1 MSRVRLYQYG
11 SIPVSAVDIEDPPFK
26 APLFEEHEGRV
37 RCLSIPRKPTLGAY
51 PALRRAVAFGL
62 TPPEKQAIHVL
73 LGSER
78 AKLEREAEREVA
90 EEAIIEASAY
100 RIGDLFA

>member
-11 SIPVSAVDIEDPPFK
+11 SIPVSAVDIEDPPFPG

-37 RCLSIPRKPTLGAY
+37 RCLSIPRKPVLGAY

-62 TPPEKQAIHVL
+62 TLPEKQAIHVL
-73 LGSER
+73 LRNER
-78 AKLEREAEREVA
+78 TQLEAAIEREREAEARG
-90 EEAIIEASAY
+90 AY